1 MIDSA
6 WFYQQLDREGRS
18 LRAMARELGLDP
30 SAVSRMLRGE
40 RKMSADEQDGIAAYL
55 GVSLFEVAARRRG
68 DAAGFAAETQE
79 GYVPNAPRA
88 DLEKTKTHSAAPW
101 DADPLG
107 GLNLEATNFYDRVR
121 GCMKG
126 TITIA
131 PGVDLTEPA
140 DPEWAKVYDD

>member
-6 WFYQQLDREGRS
+6 WFYQQLEKEGRS
-18 LRAMARELGLDP
+18 LRAMARMLGLDP

-40 RKMSADEQDGIAAYL
+40 RKMSAEEQDGIAAYL
-55 GVSLFEVAARRRG
+55 GLPLSVVAARRRG
-68 DAAGFAAETQE
+68 EMAGFAEEGQE
-79 GYVPNAPRA
+79 GYVPNAPQA
-88 DLEKTKTHSAAPW
+88 DLAKTKRRSATPW
-101 DADPLG
+101 DADPLD

>member
-6 WFYQQLDREGRS
+6 WFYQKLEKDNRS
-18 LRAMARELGLDP
+18 LRGMARALGLDP

-40 RKMSADEQDGIAAYL
+40 RKMTADEQDGIASYL
-55 GVSLFEVAARRRG
+55 DIPLSEVASRRRG
-68 DAAGFAAETQE
+68 EVSGLAERGQEPLIMDGEAASQKPADSE
-79 GYVPNAPRA
+79 GRLA
-88 DLEKTKTHSAAPW
+88 DNWL
-101 DADPLG
+101 
-107 GLNLEATNFYDRVR
+107 DRVR

-140 DPEWAKVYDD
+140 DPEWAKIYDED